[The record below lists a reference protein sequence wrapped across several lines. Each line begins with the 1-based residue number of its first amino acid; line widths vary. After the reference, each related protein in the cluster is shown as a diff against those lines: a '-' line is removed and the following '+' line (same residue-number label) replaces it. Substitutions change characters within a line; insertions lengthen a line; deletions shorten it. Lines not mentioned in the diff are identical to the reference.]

1 MFGPASTDA
10 REFAIEGARRAVLEV
25 AKAHTLLSGAAS
37 SLRPEHRALA
47 DEAFALLEDA
57 VRHLRE
63 VVARLE
69 DGETAAEIRARE
81 ERF

>member
-1 MFGPASTDA
+1 MFGPASAEA
-10 REFAIEGARRAVLEV
+10 REFAIESARRAVLEV
-25 AKAHTLLSGAAS
+25 AKAHTLFSGAAT
-37 SLRPEHRALA
+37 SLRPEHRATA